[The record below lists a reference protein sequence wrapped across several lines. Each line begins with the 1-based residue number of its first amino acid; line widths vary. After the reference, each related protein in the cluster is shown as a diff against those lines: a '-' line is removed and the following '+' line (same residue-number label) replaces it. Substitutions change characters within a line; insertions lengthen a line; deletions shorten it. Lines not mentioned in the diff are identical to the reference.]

1 MWFFFFLSFPL
12 ISCEFSASFNR
23 FLDQKYGHHIDEL
36 LARRDLGGGGSYGG
50 GKHDGNSRTRK
61 QAVILVH
68 GITNTA
74 GTFGGHRQHLLNVG
88 WGDELVYG
96 TSYGDG
102 GKTPMPLVDMKCQY
116 VKQVR
121 YMIQVVAAFT
131 RRKVDVIGY
140 SLGSPISRKA
150 ILGGAC
156 VDTGEQLGPAL
167 TPLID
172 TFVSV
177 AGANRG
183 SFLCALPFPGACN
196 MINGLSCNSRFIQD
210 INSRQKYEAKYIFS
224 IYGQSD
230 DKVGYKNAC
239 GQLTSKI
246 DGSNAEFQKPG
257 NHDDIIVKTAQMQFN
272 LIDKHSP

>member
-116 VKQVR
+116 VKQVGVVFVNSSRLNTILKSEIAISVILSNFGAEESSTSAQNDR
-121 YMIQVVAAFT
+121 Y
-131 RRKVDVIGY
+131 
-140 SLGSPISRKA
+140 
-150 ILGGAC
+150 
-156 VDTGEQLGPAL
+156 
-167 TPLID
+167 
-172 TFVSV
+172 
-177 AGANRG
+177 
-183 SFLCALPFPGACN
+183 
-196 MINGLSCNSRFIQD
+196 
-210 INSRQKYEAKYIFS
+210 
-224 IYGQSD
+224 
-230 DKVGYKNAC
+230 
-239 GQLTSKI
+239 
-246 DGSNAEFQKPG
+246 SNF
-257 NHDDIIVKTAQMQFN
+257 
-272 LIDKHSP
+272 